1 MKRIG
6 DIKPVPQISTRR
18 NTSPESTPQYS
29 VADDGTSCP
38 VCRGAGYVR
47 MDAPVGHANFGRLI
61 PCDCKIEEQEKRW
74 RRQYEEMSNLERLED
89 WTFDAFDPSVPG
101 IRDAYEICLEFTENP
116 DGWIY
121 LVGGYGC
128 GKTHLAAAVANA
140 LLTHQRMRVLFVVV
154 PDLLDHLR
162 SAFAPDQT
170 DTYDARFQAVRNADL
185 LVLDDLGTEN
195 ATPWAREKLYQLMN
209 HRYNNRLPT
218 IITSNRNMDELD
230 GRIASRLSDGRICQ
244 AVFIRAGDY
253 RVRRTRMD
261 NR

>member
-1 MKRIG
+1 MKRIS
-6 DIKPVPQISTRR
+6 DINPVPENLTRK
-18 NTSPESTPQYS
+18 NTSPANTPQYS
-29 VADDGTSCP
+29 AGDGESSCP

-47 MDAPVGHANFGRLI
+47 MDAPVGHPNFGRLI
-61 PCDCKIEEQEKRW
+61 PCDCKIEEQEHHW

-89 WTFDAFDPSVPG
+89 WTFDTFDPSVPG
-101 IRDAYEICLEFTENP
+101 IREAYEICLDYSENP

-128 GKTHLAAAVANA
+128 GKTHLAAAIANS
-140 LLTHQRMRVLFVVV
+140 LLSHQRMRVLFVVV

-162 SAFAPDQT
+162 SAFAPDQPN
-170 DTYDARFQAVRNADL
+170 TYDSRFQKVRNADL

-209 HRYNNRLPT
+209 HRYNNRRPT
-218 IITSNRNMDELD
+218 IVTSNRNIDELD

-244 AVFIRAGDY
+244 GIAIRAADY
-253 RVRRTRMD
+253 RVRKTRMMS
-261 NR
+261 R